1 MSKSNPAEQQAS
13 AAGGAAAASG
23 ASASQDEVNHA
34 NLILIALTAGLG
46 LALLTVGLWNA
57 LLVVAFSMLLVC
69 NPWVRTLLELP
80 SVDGKRGLSTFDP
93 ARYLLSSKSS
103 SAEQVSTDDELLA
116 EATDDDSIMQTD
128 QLYTLA
134 VMPDALRDSSQTL
147 IRFVV
152 RDFVQGWY
160 DSLTFAHPN
169 FPISAE
175 ANISHTAASIY
186 LRARQLKSANTAAE
200 LLLTVQSVLLSS
212 LRRRRASSQYAT
224 GAASSARSTWP
235 STAARVDALRKAVR
249 KLLSRNLAHAERSS
263 PVLMLL
269 LTEIVAKQAWQVV
282 QTIGDPDFINQKIV
296 EWAEPASETSLEA
309 QAISPEELERLKS
322 LDTAAL
328 ETQAAEALRSSVA
341 ENQPTAAADRGD
353 ASAATAAS
361 SHLLAQSTLSSSPAA
376 AAHAPASQPPRP
388 QAPQTLA
395 ENGRPATQTSNVD
408 PRIAYDPASRSAGSS
423 QPPRPR
429 ITPPRKANSTGPL
442 SALGGFATG
451 ALGALAD
458 AAERAVDV
466 VGGTVDEFGNLLMVP
481 ADPSTRNRPG
491 GGGSPSNS
499 TDASPRR
506 RYMLLAERDENE
518 SSPVRGRPADSGA
531 PAYHLD
537 MPSGVDEPPLP
548 DSLRQSMR
556 PSNDNTL
563 AFSIPDTP
571 ERTSMDAHSIVAPA
585 PVAAALNL
593 SSRDSFSIDEVEE
606 DEQASLAAM
615 HDLLSDRTSPAYEA
629 FENFL
634 EHPDNRFCGQN
645 EGESLL
651 RLHTQLNTLA
661 SIMEFATLDEQTFR
675 ADASTI
681 LTKALEQLP
690 SALPATHDGQR
701 AVLVRRS
708 AQQVL
713 TNLEWCANMDVV
725 EPLRENI
732 IARLVQLYK
741 AYLVGSGQ
749 RTQAQQ
755 QAQQQSAQSSPS
767 TTRFAAALPRTESPE
782 PNQLRAFLDREN
794 RPSFSSQDSER
805 PAIRYEPRRKTTA
818 PTGVTAVQ
826 PGVQTPP
833 RAPSVP
839 PAQAQA
845 GAPVMGPPLG
855 PSRPM
860 SVPPRVPS
868 APPKAQ
874 QMVVPSTTPTAAASP
889 VSSQNP
895 TRTSTDSTST
905 TSIISI
911 TDISANAE
919 STKPVDVRTFEVMIS
934 VEGVADPSDTASV
947 TSPDGFVLV
956 RRWHEFEQMDAE
968 IQRQPRSSNRLPRLP
983 AVKGRRSADVCR
995 LLEAYLWELLLP
1007 ANRGQLAG
1015 VGGAKRFFDRT
1026 RAGAS
1031 AEDLRRKG
1039 RPGAFLGGIGKGIVS
1054 GVGMVGKQAVRTG
1067 ATGVQ
1072 ALSSATGVRNGAD
1085 GAAEGMSP
1093 LRSGSVTEASTL
1105 RSGSTPD
1112 GAATRVVPTSPVVD
1126 SASSTTS
1133 AFVSRTNSPSPSP
1146 SRRPAAASTTTAMH
1160 PNTTTATRRTS
1171 ELSARHLDMLLSSIF
1186 AVADEAFNLQGG
1198 WTLRRGM
1205 LRVLEQVVR
1214 TTYATSIVAGFNNTA
1229 ASLNVD
1235 NFAKWIADLT
1245 RTMWPDGRR
1254 WGSEIGTPDEKRART
1269 AAEMQRTAER
1279 AREIVVSYAPAQAGY
1294 VLGPG
1299 GKVACVKALAEVHA
1313 TLMDPI
1319 TAGDL
1324 GLTVVL
1330 KALDMA
1336 SR

>member
-1 MSKSNPAEQQAS
+1 M
-13 AAGGAAAASG
+13 
-23 ASASQDEVNHA
+23 
-34 NLILIALTAGLG
+34 LIALTAGLG

-57 LLVVAFSMLLVC
+57 LLIVTFSMLLIC

-80 SVDGKRGLSTFDP
+80 STDGKRGLSTFDP
-93 ARYLLSSKSS
+93 ARYLLSYTGSS
-103 SAEQVSTDDELLA
+103 PEQGGNDDELSSNTP
-116 EATDDDSIMQTD
+116 EDDPMLQTD
-128 QLYTLA
+128 QLYALT
-134 VMPDALRDSSQTL
+134 VMPDALRDSSQTV

-160 DSLTFAHPN
+160 DNLTFAHPN

-186 LRARQLKSANTAAE
+186 LRSRQLKSANTAAE

-212 LRRRRASSQYAT
+212 LRRRRASTQYAS

-296 EWAEPASETSLEA
+296 EWAEPASETSLEG

-322 LDTAAL
+322 LDTTAIN
-328 ETQAAEALRSSVA
+328 TQAAEAL
-341 ENQPTAAADRGD
+341 QPAAAANEATAAADRD
-353 ASAATAAS
+353 DVLVANAAS
-361 SHLLAQSTLSSSPAA
+361 LRLPVHSTPNSSPATA
-376 AAHAPASQPPRP
+376 RANAPPAPRPHAP
-388 QAPQTLA
+388 QALA
-395 ENGRPATQTSNVD
+395 ENTRPTMHTSSVD
-408 PRIAYDPASRSAGSS
+408 PCIAYDPASRSAGPS

-429 ITPPRKANSTGPL
+429 VTPPRKANSTGPL

-466 VGGTVDEFGNLLMVP
+466 VSGTTDEFGDLLMVP
-481 ADPSTRNRPG
+481 ADSSTRNRPR
-491 GGGSPSNS
+491 SSQSNS
-499 TDASPRR
+499 ADASPRR
-506 RYMLLAERDENE
+506 RYALLAEGDENE
-518 SSPVRGRPADSGA
+518 SSPIRGNPNRNGGHQGHLPDSGA

-548 DSLRQSMR
+548 ESLRQSMR
-556 PSNDNTL
+556 TSEQQSLSASASASSGTTDNAL
-563 AFSIPDTP
+563 AFNIPDAP
-571 ERTSMDAHSIVAPA
+571 EKSSMDAHHSLVAPA

-593 SSRDSFSIDEVEE
+593 SSRDSFSIDELEE

-615 HDLLSDRTSPAYEA
+615 HDLLSDRTSPTYEA
-629 FENFL
+629 FESFL
-634 EHPDNRFCGQN
+634 EHPNNRFCGQN

-651 RLHTQLNTLA
+651 RLYTQLNTLA

-681 LTKALEQLP
+681 LSKALEQLP
-690 SALPATHDGQR
+690 STLPAAHDGQR
-701 AVLVRRS
+701 PVLVRRS

-732 IARLVQLYK
+732 IARLVQLYN
-741 AYLVGSGQ
+741 AYLISSGQ
-749 RTQAQQ
+749 GTRAQPE
-755 QAQQQSAQSSPS
+755 STQSSPS
-767 TTRFAAALPRTESPE
+767 KTRFSSTLPRTESPD

-794 RPSFSSQDSER
+794 RPSFSSVDSER

-818 PTGVTAVQ
+818 PIASVTSVQ

-839 PAQAQA
+839 PGQA
-845 GAPVMGPPLG
+845 GAPVMGPPSG

-868 APPKAQ
+868 APPKPQ
-874 QMVVPSTTPTAAASP
+874 QMVVPGTTSSASQSP
-889 VSSQNP
+889 VSSQKGP
-895 TRTSTDSTST
+895 ASSAQAQPARSSISHSFASTS
-905 TSIISI
+905 SVISI

-919 STKPVDVRTFEVMIS
+919 SSKPVDLRTFEVMIS
-934 VEGVADPSDTASV
+934 VEGVPDPSDSASI

-983 AVKGRRSADVCR
+983 AVKGRRSAEVCR
-995 LLEAYLWELLLP
+995 LLEGYLWDLLLP
-1007 ANRGQLAG
+1007 ANRAQLGG
-1015 VGGAKRFFDRT
+1015 VVGAKRFFDRT

-1039 RPGAFLGGIGKGIVS
+1039 GAGAFLGGIGKGIVS
-1054 GVGMVGKQAVRTG
+1054 GVGMVGKQAAKSGAALSTATGMRTG
-1067 ATGVQ
+1067 ADV
-1072 ALSSATGVRNGAD
+1072 SSD
-1085 GAAEGMSP
+1085 GLSP
-1093 LRSGSVTEASTL
+1093 LRSSSTPEASTL
-1105 RSGSTPD
+1105 RSGPIPD
-1112 GAATRVVPTSPVVD
+1112 LAGPRSIPTSPLID

-1146 SRRPAAASTTTAMH
+1146 SRRPNLPTPHPSPTTT
-1160 PNTTTATRRTS
+1160 TTHRTTS
-1171 ELSARHLDMLLSSIF
+1171 HLSARHLDMLLSSIF

-1235 NFAKWIADLT
+1235 NFAKWIGDLT
-1245 RTMWPDGRR
+1245 NVMWPNGRR
-1254 WGSEIGTPDEKRART
+1254 WG
-1269 AAEMQRTAER
+1269 
-1279 AREIVVSYAPAQAGY
+1279 
-1294 VLGPG
+1294 L
-1299 GKVACVKALAEVHA
+1299 
-1313 TLMDPI
+1313 
-1319 TAGDL
+1319 
-1324 GLTVVL
+1324 VVL